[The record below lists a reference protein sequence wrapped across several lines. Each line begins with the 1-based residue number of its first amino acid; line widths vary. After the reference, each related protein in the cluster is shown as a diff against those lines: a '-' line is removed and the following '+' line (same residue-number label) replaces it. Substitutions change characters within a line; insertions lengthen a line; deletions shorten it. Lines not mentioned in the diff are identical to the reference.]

1 MWLYSMDSKQLMWME
16 YQITKDLLYQ
26 LEKIGQKSHPITDN
40 RVEEYFVRSLCRGWF
55 LSKNKG
61 YYVELYF
68 PGKYHKEV
76 LL

>member
-40 RVEEYFVRSLCRGWF
+40 RVEEYFVRSLF
-55 LSKNKG
+55 
-61 YYVELYF
+61 
-68 PGKYHKEV
+68 
-76 LL
+76 